1 MRHTL
6 LFFTLLAISVESL
19 ILHPAYAQKTVSK
32 QTLNY
37 QNNIPLNPAIKI
49 GKLANGFQY
58 FIMRN
63 TEPKERVLF
72 YLANKV
78 GSLQETDKQ
87 QGLAHFL
94 EHMNFNGTTH
104 FPKNELVNYLQK
116 SGIRFGADLN
126 AYTGFEETVYQLPL
140 PTTDPALLRQG
151 MLIMRDWANG
161 ALLEDDEIDQER
173 GVILEEKRQRGGL
186 SHRLQE
192 KTFPLLTNKSRYAYR
207 MPIGTDEVLKNF
219 KHEEI
224 RQFHKDW
231 YRPDLQALIVVG
243 DIDVSAIEQEIV
255 ANFSGLKNP
264 KNAPKPKNFPI
275 ELTGKSQFLAF
286 TDPEVTQ
293 TSLQILHK
301 NEAHKTRQIND
312 YKNAMAK
319 DFFIQLTN
327 MRLAEQTRTSETPF
341 LAASLSNSVLIGNI
355 ETNGIQLMPKPDS
368 LQSSIN
374 AVYYTLAQIA
384 AHGFTTAELDRIK
397 TDYRSMLHQS
407 LKEYDKTDSK
417 SFMDQILSF
426 YLKDEPAPSFHFLQ
440 PLLLKA
446 LAEINLADI
455 QYYGKEF
462 QGNSNR
468 DMVLV
473 YNNDLKDVPS
483 ESILTAWINL
493 ASKQQVRPYQE
504 QQLTDKLL
512 SALPQPGQII
522 DESED
527 KNVGTQ
533 TLTLSNGAK
542 VILKPTTLKNDEI
555 LLTSYSPG
563 GYSIY
568 PFKDFQSATN
578 AVNIVTNSGLG
589 PFNSLQLSHYLNG
602 KNANASP
609 FINEI
614 GEGIKAQ
621 SNQENLKTAFEL
633 LYGYFTV
640 PRLDRDINKTNLE
653 KTKLALKNRH
663 QQVSTL
669 FTDSIATILY
679 NNDPRKTA
687 PTLQKIKEIDFDR
700 SFEIYKDR
708 FADASDFTFVIVG
721 NFDRALIDPYIKQ
734 YLATLPSLKRKE
746 SFVDNGSYPP
756 EQGIIRAIH
765 KGKEEK
771 STVAMAYLGTYE
783 DYSEYNNL
791 LMDALSSCLTIK
803 LTERLREKESG
814 IYSISVSPSLAKNP
828 RKRFGMNISFTTAP
842 DQVDKLVA
850 AAMEEIE
857 LIRKNGPA
865 QEDIEKYIAEKL
877 LRSDQQLQHNGFW
890 LSYLLS
896 SSIDQLD
903 PNRILKEREEIKSI
917 NTEQVREIAKKYL
930 KKSNLFRFTLLP
942 ETKNHN

>member
-1 MRHTL
+1 MRHTT
-6 LFFTLLAISVESL
+6 LFFTLLALSIGSAS
-19 ILHPAYAQKTVSK
+19 PTFTYAQKAKNERSVTSNK
-32 QTLNY
+32 S
-37 QNNIPLNPAIKI
+37 IPLDPAIKV

-58 FIMRN
+58 FILRN

-104 FPKNELVNYLQK
+104 FPKNALVDYLQK

-140 PTTDPALLRQG
+140 PTKDPVLLRQG
-151 MLIMRDWANG
+151 ILIMRDWANG

-192 KTFPLLTNKSRYAYR
+192 KTFPLLTNQSRYASR
-207 MPIGTDEVLKNF
+207 MPIGTDDVLNNF

-224 RQFHKDW
+224 RQFHRDW
-231 YRPDLQALIVVG
+231 YRPELQALIVVG
-243 DIDVSAIEQEIV
+243 DIDVNTIEKEIV
-255 ANFSGLKNP
+255 TQFSGLKNP
-264 KNAPKPKNFPI
+264 ENAPQSKSYPI
-275 ELTGKSQFLAF
+275 SLTGKNQFLAF

-293 TSLQILHK
+293 SSLQILYK
-301 NEAHKTRQIND
+301 QEARKTRQLSD
-312 YKNAMAK
+312 YKNSLAK
-319 DFFIQLTN
+319 EFFVQLCN
-327 MRLAEQTRTSETPF
+327 MRLAEQTRKSATPF
-341 LAASLSNSVLIGNI
+341 LAASLSNGALVGNI
-355 ETNGIQLMPKPDS
+355 ETNGIQIMPKPDS

-374 AVYYTLAQIA
+374 VVYYTLAQIT
-384 AHGFTTAELDRIK
+384 AHGFTTVELERLK
-397 TDYRSMLHQS
+397 SDYRSMLIQS

-417 SFMDQILSF
+417 SFMDQILAH
-426 YLKDEPAPSFHFLQ
+426 YLKGEPAPSFQFLQ
-440 PLLLKA
+440 PILLKA
-446 LAEINLADI
+446 LEEISIADI
-455 QYYGKEF
+455 QTYGQEF
-462 QGNSNR
+462 EGHRNR
-468 DMVLV
+468 DMLLI
-473 YNNDLKDVPS
+473 YNDDIKEVPN
-483 ESILTAWINL
+483 ESTLNNWISN
-493 ASKQQVRPYQE
+493 ASKQQVSAYQE
-504 QQLTDKLL
+504 EQLADKLL
-512 SALPQPGQII
+512 PALPQPGRII
-522 DESED
+522 SEQED
-527 KNVGTQ
+527 KQVGTQ
-533 TLTLSNGAK
+533 TLLLSNGAR

-563 GYSIY
+563 GYSKY
-568 PFKDFQSATN
+568 SLKDFQSATN

-602 KNANASP
+602 KNATASP

-621 SNQENLKTAFEL
+621 SNREDLQTAFEL
-633 LYGYFTV
+633 LYSYFTV

-653 KTKLALKNRH
+653 KTKLSLKNRN
-663 QQVSTL
+663 QQASTF
-669 FTDSIATILY
+669 FTDSISAALY

-687 PTLQKIKEIDFDR
+687 PTLKKIEEIDFDR

-734 YLATLPSLKRKE
+734 YLATLPNIKRKE
-746 SFVDNGSYPP
+746 SFVDNSVYPP
-756 EQGIIRAIH
+756 EQGINRAIY

-771 STVAMAYLGTYE
+771 STVAMAYLGAYE

-791 LMDALSSCLTIK
+791 LMDALSSSLTIK
-803 LTERLREKESG
+803 LTERLREKEGG

-842 DQVDKLVA
+842 GQVDKLVA
-850 AAMEEIE
+850 AAIEEIE
-857 LIRKNGPA
+857 LIRKNGPS
-865 QEDIEKYIAEKL
+865 QEDIDKYIAEKL
-877 LRSDQQLQHNGFW
+877 LSSSQQLQYNGFW
-890 LSYLLS
+890 SSYLLS
-896 SSIDQLD
+896 SAVDQLD
-903 PNRILKEREEIKSI
+903 PARIFKEDGQIKSI
-917 NTEQVREIAKKYL
+917 TPAKVKELAQKYL
-930 KKSNLFRFTLLP
+930 EPSHLFQFTLYP
-942 ETKNHN
+942 EQ